1 MAGGASEND
10 EEIITAINVTPLVD
24 IMLVLLIIFML
35 TANLID
41 NPAIEVD
48 LPEAST
54 GEASEPTT
62 VALVLT
68 KDGTIYLNGAPTD
81 EDGLRAFI
89 PGIVK
94 DDPKTQAIVSA
105 DKTVSH
111 GSVIRLID
119 TIRQLGLFRFALN
132 IDPAAA
138 LNVDANSDD
147 PAAKPPAEQ

>member
-1 MAGGASEND
+1 MAGGVSEDND
-10 EEIITAINVTPLVD
+10 EIITAINVTPLVD

-41 NPAIEVD
+41 NPPIEVD

-62 VALVLT
+62 VGLVLT
-68 KDGTIYLNGAPTD
+68 EDGTIYLNGSPTD

-89 PGIVK
+89 PGVVK
-94 DDPKTQAIVSA
+94 DDPKTQAIISA
-105 DKTVSH
+105 DENVSH
-111 GSVIRLID
+111 GEVIRLID
-119 TIRQLGLFRFALN
+119 IIRQLGLFRFALN

-138 LNVDANSDD
+138 LSLIL
-147 PAAKPPAEQ
+147 PETETPAEQ

>member
-1 MAGGASEND
+1 MAGGASEDND
-10 EEIITAINVTPLVD
+10 DIITAINVTPLVD

-62 VALVLT
+62 VGLVLT
-68 KDGTIYLNGAPTD
+68 QDGTIYLNGSPTD

-89 PGIVK
+89 PDVIK
-94 DDPKTQAIVSA
+94 EDPKTQAIVSA
-105 DKTVSH
+105 DKSVSH
-111 GSVIRLID
+111 GEVIRLID

-138 LNVDANSDD
+138 LSIATSETE
-147 PAAKPPAEQ
+147 AATE

>member
-1 MAGGASEND
+1 MAGGVTED
-10 EEIITAINVTPLVD
+10 DEIITSINVTPLVD

-62 VALVLT
+62 VGLVLT
-68 KDGTIYLNGAPTD
+68 KDGTIYLNGSPTD

-89 PGIVK
+89 PDVVK
-94 DDPKTQAIVSA
+94 EDPKAQAIISA
-105 DKTVSH
+105 DKDVSH
-111 GSVIRLID
+111 GEVIQLID
-119 TIRQLGLFRFALN
+119 IIRQLGLFRFALN

-138 LNVDANSDD
+138 LSVATSEIET
-147 PAAKPPAEQ
+147 PAEQ

>member
-1 MAGGASEND
+1 MAGGVSEDND
-10 EEIITAINVTPLVD
+10 EIITSINVTPLVD

-62 VALVLT
+62 VGLVLT
-68 KDGTIYLNGAPTD
+68 KDGTIYLNGSPTD

-89 PGIVK
+89 PDVVK
-94 DDPKTQAIVSA
+94 EDPKAQAIISA
-105 DKTVSH
+105 DKDVSH
-111 GSVIRLID
+111 GEVIQLID
-119 TIRQLGLFRFALN
+119 IIRQLGLFRFALN

-138 LNVDANSDD
+138 LSVATSEIET
-147 PAAKPPAEQ
+147 PAEQ

>member
-1 MAGGASEND
+1 MAGGASAD
-10 EEIITAINVTPLVD
+10 DDDIITDINVTPLVD

-62 VALVLT
+62 VGLVLT
-68 KDGTIYLNGAPTD
+68 KDGTIYLNGSPTD

-89 PGIVK
+89 PDVVK
-94 DDPKTQAIVSA
+94 EDPKTQAIISA
-105 DKTVSH
+105 DKDVSH
-111 GSVIRLID
+111 GEVIKLID
-119 TIRQLGLFRFALN
+119 IIRQLGLFRFALN

-138 LNVDANSDD
+138 LSVATSETET
-147 PAAKPPAEQ
+147 PAEQ